1 MTAFPTVMNKISR
14 RLIVLTTFILSF
26 FYSQTQVN
34 TPAPAD
40 STLKLVEFLNS
51 DRQGYKRVDS
61 VNEFNFFVGHVR
73 IKQGNTLFDC
83 DSAVYNRN
91 ARIIEA
97 FGNVH
102 INDHDSIN
110 TYSQYLLYHVDTRIA
125 NLRKKVKLTDGKTSL
140 FSEEIQYDVNQKIGE
155 YHTGGRV
162 ENATSVLTSK
172 EAVYYADLKD
182 VYFKQNVN
190 LKDPKYK
197 LKTDSLLYNTSTEI
211 ATFIAQTYIEDSAK
225 RKIRTRE
232 GFYDL
237 KNKKAVF
244 TSRTTIEDGPVTVKG
259 DRMSTNDS
267 TGERLVEGNAVY
279 TDTAQ
284 GVSVI
289 AGRILA
295 NAKESNFLATLH
307 PLMIIKQE
315 SDSIYITADTLFS
328 GRLSRM
334 KNGMDSLTLKDT
346 IKGKLV
352 VTNPPVSDNDS
363 ADRFF
368 QAYRHVRIFSD
379 SLQAVSDSLFY
390 SGKDS
395 IFQLFQ
401 DPVVWS
407 NQNQVTGDT
416 IYLYTK
422 NKKADRLFVFENGL
436 MINKAR
442 ENLFNQIRGNRLN
455 GYFID
460 GVIDNIRARGN
471 AESIYYIE
479 DDDKKLIGVNK
490 ASGDIIDMRFL
501 NKALQR
507 VVFINDVKG
516 VMYPLRQFPESEREL
531 RGFRWREDRRPKTR
545 FELFGE

>member
-1 MTAFPTVMNKISR
+1 MTASPMAMNKISR
-14 RLIVLTTFILSF
+14 RLIFFVTLVCSF
-26 FYSQTQVN
+26 VFTNAQV
-34 TPAPAD
+34 TAPAD
-40 STLKLVEFLNS
+40 SSLKLVEFLNS
-51 DRQGYKRVDS
+51 DRQGYKRIDS
-61 VNEFNFFVGHVR
+61 VNEFNFFVGHVQIR
-73 IKQGNTLFDC
+73 QGNTLFYC

-140 FSEEIQYDVNQKIGE
+140 FSEEVQYDVNQKIGE

-162 ENATSVLTSK
+162 ENASSVLTSK

-182 VYFKQNVN
+182 VYFKQDVN

-197 LKTDSLLYNTSTEI
+197 LKTDSLIYNTSTEI

-232 GFYDL
+232 GNYDL

-244 TSRTTIEDGPVTVKG
+244 TSRTTIEDGAVTVKG

-284 GVSVI
+284 GVSVL

-295 NAKESNFLATLH
+295 NGKEGNFLASLH
-307 PLMIIKQE
+307 PLMIIKQDA
-315 SDSIYITADTLFS
+315 DSIYITADTLFS

-334 KNGMDSLTLKDT
+334 KNGIDSLHLTDT
-346 IKGKLV
+346 IKGKV
-352 VTNPPVSDNDS
+352 VVNATPASDNDS
-363 ADRFF
+363 ADRYF

-436 MINKAR
+436 MINKSH
-442 ENLFNQIRGNRLN
+442 ETLFNQIRGNRLN
-455 GYFID
+455 GYFVE

-479 DDDKKLIGVNK
+479 DDDKKLVGVNK
-490 ASGDIIDMRFL
+490 ANGDIIDMRFL
-501 NKALQR
+501 NKELHR

-516 VMYPLRQFPESEREL
+516 VMYPLSQFPLAEREL
-531 RGFRWREDRRPKTR
+531 RGFKWREDIRPKTK
-545 FELFGE
+545 FELFGD